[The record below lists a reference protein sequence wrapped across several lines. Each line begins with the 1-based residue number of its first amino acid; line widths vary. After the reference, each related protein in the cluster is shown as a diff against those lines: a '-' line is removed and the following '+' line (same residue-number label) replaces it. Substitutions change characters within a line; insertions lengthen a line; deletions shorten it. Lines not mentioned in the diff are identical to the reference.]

1 MNVSFTSTIYVLKH
15 LLNTAYIEVKPA
27 SIKKIGGLNTRVL
40 CKINDNEF
48 FQAGMVALGEGK
60 AYITI
65 NQKRL
70 KAFQI
75 NIGDKVNVV
84 LKPDSSAFGMEM
96 PVELETLLAQDEEG
110 LHRFNLLTPGKQR
123 YIINY
128 VSTVKS
134 EQLRIERA
142 ILLITNLKKLPVGKE
157 SFREMLGL
165 EKR

>member
-1 MNVSFTSTIYVLKH
+1 MRIDFTSEIFVLKH
-15 LLNTAYIEVKPA
+15 LMNTAYIEIKPA
-27 SIKKIGGLNTRVL
+27 VIKKIGGLNTRVL
-40 CKINDNEF
+40 CSINKNDF

-70 KAFQI
+70 KAFQVK
-75 NIGDKVNVV
+75 IGEKVNVT
-84 LKPDSSAFGMEM
+84 LQPDSSEFGMEI

-142 ILLITNLKKLPVGKE
+142 ILLISNLKKLPVGKE

>member
-1 MNVSFTSTIYVLKH
+1 MRVDFTSEIFVLKH
-15 LLNTAYIEVKPA
+15 LMNIAYIEIKPA
-27 SIKKIGGLNTRVL
+27 VIKKIGGLNTRVL
-40 CKINDNEF
+40 CKINDHDF

-60 AYITI
+60 AYISI

-70 KAFQI
+70 KAFHVK
-75 NIGDKVNVV
+75 IGDKVKVT
-84 LKPDSSAFGMEM
+84 LQPDSSEFGMEI
-96 PVELETLLAQDEEG
+96 PIELETLLAQDEEG

-142 ILLITNLKKLPVGKE
+142 ILLLSNLKKLPVGKE